1 MRPST
6 TKDNNILSEA
16 YNIIYEA
23 AYQHTDGKTPKPM
36 SWWAKRKSRDSTWD
50 YEHDRWLPRTLPDHG
65 PGEEPSEDEKEDLSP
80 REAFLRDL
88 KGGDVKGV
96 KESGTRGSA
105 NGLAHGRTAG
115 PLEEGPSDGH
125 WSRPFGGDKGGGGRT
140 GGNSGGKYDGAKD
153 ITEVIKRHTQEA
165 IQELQQMD
173 AAEGGEP
180 RSDEEARLSVYEDL
194 NDHLK
199 YLFADVAY
207 G

>member
-6 TKDNNILSEA
+6 TKDNNILSET
-16 YNIIYEA
+16 YSTLSE
-23 AYQHTDGKTPKPM
+23 K
-36 SWWAKRKSRDSTWD
+36 KSLIEES
-50 YEHDRWLPRTLPDHG
+50 Y
-65 PGEEPSEDEKEDLSP
+65 GE
-80 REAFLRDL
+80 
-88 KGGDVKGV
+88 
-96 KESGTRGSA
+96 RGST

-115 PLEEGPSDGH
+115 PLEEGDFN
-125 WSRPFGGDKGGGGRT
+125 RF
-140 GGNSGGKYDGAKD
+140 DGAKD
-153 ITEVIKRHTQEA
+153 ITEVIKRHTEEA

-173 AAEGGEP
+173 VAEGGEP

>member
-1 MRPST
+1 MKPST
-6 TKDNNILSEA
+6 KKDNNILSEA

-23 AYQHTDGKTPKPM
+23 AYQHTDGEPPKPM
-36 SWWAKRKSRDSTWD
+36 SWWAKRKARDSTWD
-50 YEHDRWLPRTLPDHG
+50 YDHDRWLPRTLPDHG
-65 PGEEPSEDEKEDLSP
+65 PGEEPPEDEKEDLSP

-115 PLEEGPSDGH
+115 PLEEGE
-125 WSRPFGGDKGGGGRT
+125 GGGRF
-140 GGNSGGKYDGAKD
+140 DGAKD
-153 ITEVIKRHTQEA
+153 ITEVIERHTQEA

-173 AAEGGEP
+173 AAEGGEA
-180 RSDEEARLSVYEDL
+180 RSDEDYRLSVYEDL

-199 YLFADVAY
+199 YLFSDVAY

>member
-6 TKDNNILSEA
+6 TKDNNILTEA
-16 YNIIYEA
+16 YN
-23 AYQHTDGKTPKPM
+23 
-36 SWWAKRKSRDSTWD
+36 
-50 YEHDRWLPRTLPDHG
+50 TL
-65 PGEEPSEDEKEDLSP
+65 SEGLE
-80 REAFLRDL
+80 
-88 KGGDVKGV
+88 
-96 KESGTRGSA
+96 RGSI

-115 PLEEGPSDGH
+115 PLEEGE
-125 WSRPFGGDKGGGGRT
+125 GGG
-140 GGNSGGKYDGAKD
+140 KFAGAKD
-153 ITEVIKRHTQEA
+153 ITEVINIHTQEA